1 MIMLVLSMWLQSLFQ
16 ASGKGSRMIKQ
27 TSHWQVQVKSALTLA
42 ALACAG
48 AAAAQDAP
56 PALLPAITGAL
67 SHNPDPI
74 SFDLGGSK
82 IYVSGIASG
91 YLGTQSNTTPG
102 VANSFADVSN
112 AQVVVQK
119 VDGVFQFL
127 VQAGLYSHET
137 LGLPYARATTYTDAT
152 YGVVPQAWVKLAPSS
167 SFNVQAGILPTLI
180 GLEAP
185 FSFQNMNIER
195 GVLWGQ
201 ENVLTRGAQANVTAG
216 KISASVALTDG
227 FFSGKF
233 NWLSGVVSYV
243 DGPHALS
250 LVLGGALTK
259 NYRSTF
265 STPTVQNN
273 SSIFNVIYSYAGD
286 NWLVQPYFQ
295 YAWVPD
301 LPLAGS
307 TKAEN
312 WGVGFLAKYKFNDN
326 WSLPVRL
333 EYFDSK
339 APGPAAANF
348 LYGAGSNAFSVTVTP
363 TYTWERFFIRPE
375 VSLVQAS
382 GITPG
387 AAFGST
393 GLEKSQVRG
402 RLEFGVL
409 F

>member
-1 MIMLVLSMWLQSLFQ
+1 MIN
-16 ASGKGSRMIKQ
+16 Q
-27 TSHWQVQVKSALTLA
+27 TSRRQAQMISVLTLA
-42 ALACAG
+42 TLLSAG
-48 AAAAQDAP
+48 SAAAQDAP

-91 YLGTQSNTTPG
+91 YLGSQTNSTSG
-102 VANSFADVSN
+102 IASSFADVSN

-137 LGLPYARATTYTDAT
+137 LGLPYARAATYTDAT

-201 ENVLTRGAQANVTAG
+201 ENVLTRGAQFNVTSG
-216 KISASVALTDG
+216 KVTASVALTDG

-233 NWLSGVVSYV
+233 NWLSGIVSYV
-243 DGPHALS
+243 EGPHTVS

-273 SSIFNVIYSYAGD
+273 STMLNIIYSYSGD
-286 NWLVQPYFQ
+286 KWLLQPYFQ
-295 YAWVPD
+295 YAWVPN
-301 LPLAGS
+301 LPLAGT
-307 TKAEN
+307 TKAQN
-312 WGVGFLAKYKFNDN
+312 WGVGALAKYKFNDS

-333 EYFDSK
+333 EYIDSK
-339 APGPAAANF
+339 APGSAAANF

-382 GITPG
+382 GVAPG
-387 AAFGST
+387 AAFGTT
-393 GLEKSQVRG
+393 GLEKSQLRG

>member
-1 MIMLVLSMWLQSLFQ
+1 MVTMNMRNRTVHG
-16 ASGKGSRMIKQ
+16 A
-27 TSHWQVQVKSALTLA
+27 LA
-42 ALACAG
+42 AVMLLSAG

-56 PALLPAITGAL
+56 PALLPGL
-67 SHNPDPI
+67 SGPI
-74 SFDLGGSK
+74 SYNPKPMSVELAGSK
-82 IYVSGIASG
+82 IYVTAIGSG

-102 VANSFADVSN
+102 VASSFADVSN
-112 AQVVVQK
+112 AQVIVQK
-119 VDGVFQFL
+119 PEGVFQFL

-152 YGVVPQAWVKLAPSS
+152 YGPVPQAWVKIAPSAA
-167 SFNVQAGILPTLI
+167 FNIQAGILPTLI

-195 GVLWGQ
+195 GMLWGQ
-201 ENVLTRGAQANVTAG
+201 ENVMTRGVQANFTAG
-216 KISASVALTDG
+216 KISAGIALTDG

-233 NWLSGVVSYV
+233 NWLSGIASYV
-243 DGPHALS
+243 DGPHTLS
-250 LVLGGALTK
+250 LVLGGALTR

-273 SSIFNVIYSYAGD
+273 STILNVIYSYAGT
-286 NWLVQPYFQ
+286 NLLVQPFFQ
-295 YAWVPD
+295 YAWVPN
-301 LPLAGS
+301 LPGIGT

-312 WGVGFLAKYKFNDN
+312 WAVGLLAKYKINDN
-326 WSLPVRL
+326 WALPVRF
-333 EYFDSK
+333 EYIDSN
-339 APGPAAANF
+339 APSGTAANF

-363 TYTWERFFIRPE
+363 TYTWDRFFIRPE

-387 AAFGST
+387 AAFGAA
-393 GLEKSQVRG
+393 GVDRSQVRG
-402 RLEFGVL
+402 RLEFGVV

>member
-1 MIMLVLSMWLQSLFQ
+1 MLNRSLLLQLQCSV
-16 ASGKGSRMIKQ
+16 AI
-27 TSHWQVQVKSALTLA
+27 
-42 ALACAG
+42 AG
-48 AAAAQDAP
+48 VMGIFAGPVAAQDAP

-91 YLGTQSNTTPG
+91 YLGAQSNTTPG
-102 VANSFADVSN
+102 VSSSFADVSN
-112 AQVVVQK
+112 AQVVIQK

-137 LGLPYARATTYTDAT
+137 LGLPYARATSYTDAT
-152 YGVVPQAWVKLAPSS
+152 YGPVPQAWLKIAPSS
-167 SFNVQAGILPTLI
+167 SFNVQGGILPTLI

-201 ENVLTRGAQANVTAG
+201 ENVLTRGVQANVASG
-216 KISASVALTDG
+216 KISASLALTDG

-233 NWLSGVVSYV
+233 NWLSGLVSYV
-243 DGPHALS
+243 DGPHSVS

-259 NYRSTF
+259 NDRATF

-273 SSIFNVIYSYAGD
+273 STIFNLIYSYAGE

-295 YAWVPD
+295 YAWVPE
-301 LPLAGS
+301 LRLAGT

-312 WGVGFLAKYKFNDN
+312 WGVGFLAKYKINDN

-339 APGPAAANF
+339 ADRATAANF
-348 LYGAGSNAFSVTVTP
+348 LYGPGSNAFSVTVTP

-375 VSLVQAS
+375 VSLVSAS
-382 GITPG
+382 SAAAG
-387 AAFGST
+387 AAFGAA
-393 GLEKSQVRG
+393 GNERSQVRG